1 MNALS
6 DKLKKL
12 DDIIAS
18 YGSLA
23 IAFSGGMD
31 STFLLLHSRRI
42 PGITVT
48 AVTARSSIFPS
59 EEAAESMELC
69 RKFGIKQITVDLGSD
84 FFDKIKYNGAD
95 VCYTCKKAMFTAMKD
110 TVFPLPLADGTNGDD
125 PGDYRPGLKALDEL
139 GILSPLKEAG
149 LGKRD
154 IKELLKKT
162 APDLDIPLPSAC
174 LVSRISY
181 GEPLDEKK
189 LAAIDYLEIALRD
202 MGFSSVR
209 VRSHGDLARVE
220 VAASERERFADV
232 DIMDKVSKLV
242 KRSGFIYAS
251 LDLDGYR
258 TGSLNDSLA
267 SEKRICKRK

>member
-18 YGSLA
+18 YGPLA
-23 IAFSGGMD
+23 VAFSGGMD
-31 STFLLLHSRRI
+31 STFLLLRARKI
-42 PGITVT
+42 PGVAVT

-59 EEAAESMELC
+59 EEAAISTELC
-69 RKFGIKQITVDLGSD
+69 RKLGIKHITVNLGSD
-84 FFDKIKYNGAD
+84 FFDKIRYNGAD

-110 TVFPLPLADGTNGDD
+110 AVSPLPLADGTNGDD
-125 PGDYRPGLKALDEL
+125 PDDYRPGLKALGEL
-139 GILSPLKEAG
+139 DILSPLKEAG
-149 LGKRD
+149 LGKED

-162 APDLDIPLPSAC
+162 APELDIPLPSAC

-181 GEPLDEKK
+181 GEPLDERK
-189 LAAIDYLEIALRD
+189 LAAIDSLEIALRN

-220 VAASERERFADV
+220 VAASERERFADSG
-232 DIMDKVSKLV
+232 IMDKVSKLV
-242 KRSGFIYAS
+242 KGAGFTYAS

-258 TGSLNDSLA
+258 TGSLNDILSQN
-267 SEKRICKRK
+267 K